1 MRHAALAA
9 ALLAALAAPAL
20 ASDPDAGFAA
30 ALGSIRDA
38 VYRPDNNGGRAVFVP
53 ADWVQPQRRRTLE
66 RLDREMADLYERSL
80 PATFI
85 IRTGVRGQRG
95 SGTGSGFFIHPDGT
109 GMTNVHVVGN
119 EVGKEVE
126 IETVRGV
133 KKAKVLAVA
142 PGRDI
147 AIIKVSNDNFADWSA
162 LVMGGQLRAGNNV
175 FAIGNPADQGST
187 FTRGI
192 VSRPSQD
199 QFGPWIDV
207 LQLDIE
213 LNPGNSGGALVD
225 SQGRLAGMN
234 QAILRGGAING
245 IGFAIPV
252 QELAKARDEFAS
264 TGKLEDGVTQLGVI
278 GDELTV
284 VSARGASGQAG
295 FRPGDAITSF
305 PGSDAAVP
313 GRRANALY
321 RAVGRSRPGQTVAVQ
336 VSRAVPCKVHT
347 SAAAGGAPVASVDA
361 HFNPVTGVVMV
372 PGSPAF
378 AGFLAAVTETSAEEL
393 EYNGQRYP
401 VAAQGNPAPYGM
413 IFNVPTF
420 AKKVLPTETLQL
432 PVEVYSPAA
441 TAASAAPENPLE
453 GLIPGL
459 RGN

>member
-1 MRHAALAA
+1 MRHAALA
-9 ALLAALAAPAL
+9 ALLAALAAPAR
-20 ASDPDAGFAA
+20 AQDSDVAFIQ
-30 ALGSIRDA
+30 ALGRIRESVRQLDSQDG
-38 VYRPDNNGGRAVFVP
+38 PLFLP
-53 ADWVQPQRRRTLE
+53 ADWVQPKRRRALE
-66 RLDREMADLYERSL
+66 RLDREQADLYERSL

-85 IRTGVRGQRG
+85 VRTGQRGQRG
-95 SGTGSGFFIHPDGT
+95 SGTGSGYFIHPDGT
-109 GMTNVHVVGN
+109 GMTNVHVVGG

-133 KKAKVLAVA
+133 KKARVLAVA

-147 AIIKVSNDNFADWSA
+147 AIIKVSNDSFADWSA

-199 QFGPWIDV
+199 QFSPWMDV

-225 SQGRLAGMN
+225 TQGRLAGMN

-252 QELAKARDEFAS
+252 QELARARDEFAA
-264 TGKLEDGVTQLGVI
+264 TGKLEDGVTRLGVI
-278 GDELTV
+278 GEELTV
-284 VSARGASGQAG
+284 VSADGASGQAG
-295 FRPGDAITSF
+295 FRLGDAVASF
-305 PGSDAAVP
+305 PGSDAAIP

-321 RAVGRSRPGQTVAVQ
+321 RAVGRSRPGQSVAVQ
-336 VSRAVPCKVHT
+336 VSRAVPCKVHS

-361 HFNPVTGVVMV
+361 FFNPVTGVVMV
-372 PGSPAF
+372 PGSVAF
-378 AGFLAAVTETSAEEL
+378 AGFLAAVTQTSAEEL

-401 VAAQGNPAPYGM
+401 VAAQGNPAPFGM
-413 IFNVPTF
+413 IFTAPTF
-420 AKKVLPTETLQL
+420 AKKALPTETLQL
-432 PVEVYSPAA
+432 PVEVYTAP
-441 TAASAAPENPLE
+441 AASAATAGPEQPL
-453 GLIPGL
+453 PGL
-459 RGN
+459 GGR